1 MGKKKIYKTFC
12 NYDDPYTGV
21 VTSINITKLVTFVKK
36 TNNSFYG
43 SMLYYVLMSMYNID
57 AFKYGYGKDENGILH
72 VYKYDELAATIT
84 VLNLKGELNFSRY
97 IRYNLDYKQF
107 INEFILA
114 KKDAEMNMDYFKIL
128 NQDNMNKIQFTCL
141 PWIRFNNF
149 KDVIEKNE
157 KSSKPKICWGQY
169 YEINNEFFI
178 DFSILV
184 NHAFQDGIHMAM
196 LVNEIQN
203 NISKIDFK
211 FQERVLKK

>member
-1 MGKKKIYKTFC
+1 
-12 NYDDPYTGV
+12 
-21 VTSINITKLVTFVKK
+21 
-36 TNNSFYG
+36 
-43 SMLYYVLMSMYNID
+43 
-57 AFKYGYGKDENGILH
+57 
-72 VYKYDELAATIT
+72 
-84 VLNLKGELNFSRY
+84 
-97 IRYNLDYKQF
+97 
-107 INEFILA
+107 
-114 KKDAEMNMDYFKIL
+114 MNMDYFKIL